1 MKRLFNIVMMFIAL
15 ALSLLIEPNAI
26 QAQPIDSIGYIQN
39 VKQETVVLASNSLLG
54 GEIYSNQEEENQN
67 FSGNSPLL
75 VSYVSKKEFFSKNK
89 THLYGCFIHN
99 LSTDKQ
105 KVQQI
110 RAP

>member
-75 VSYVSKKEFFSKNK
+75 VSYISKKEFFS
-89 THLYGCFIHN
+89 N
-99 LSTDKQ
+99 LDSKGEFKLNNSSIKGFDFSQ
-105 KVQQI
+105 
-110 RAP
+110 R